1 MADKSVKDSSK
12 NAASPKRFKVG
23 DLAVYPAH
31 GVGRIEAIETKVV
44 NGEEHDFYIMKVIE
58 NAMVIM
64 IPTWNVESVGL
75 RDVIQKK
82 EIPKI
87 FDVMRSRQEQPMDNQ
102 TWNRRYREYMEK
114 IKTGSLFEVAEVYRD
129 LSLLKT
135 TKDLSFGERKL
146 YDTAQN
152 LLVKELSTA
161 KNKTKRPLS
170 KRSKRSSTP
179 MRPEFFTDVQPA
191 VVLHLP
197 RGHAQAG
204 TRLDVLLASE
214 IDDCSRS
221 FAATLIRQGCITVDG
236 SVKKPGYAVKA
247 GECVAERLPHP
258 SRQASFRRTSPFTS
272 SMRTLTCWW

>member
-1 MADKSVKDSSK
+1 MADKSIKDDSK
-12 NAASPKRFKVG
+12 STAAQKRFKVG

-82 EIPKI
+82 DIPKI

-102 TWNRRYREYMEK
+102 TWNRRYRDYMEK

-129 LSLLKT
+129 LSLLKL

-161 KNKTKRPLS
+161 KNKNEK
-170 KRSKRSSTP
+170 
-179 MRPEFFTDVQPA
+179 A
-191 VVLHLP
+191 VIK
-197 RGHAQAG
+197 
-204 TRLDVLLASE
+204 E
-214 IDDCSRS
+214 IEALFKSDE
-221 FAATLIRQGCITVDG
+221 A
-236 SVKKPGYAVKA
+236 
-247 GECVAERLPHP
+247 
-258 SRQASFRRTSPFTS
+258 
-272 SMRTLTCWW
+272 